1 MNSEVLNVRRRH
13 RLVTRWAAVSSC
25 CWVVVAAVVVAVVVA
40 RLAGAICAESKGLVV
55 VAGSVAAG
63 VAAVVVARL
72 AGGVCAESK
81 GAAVVG
87 GVNGWGRA
95 FLVLG
100 NSTLTPSGGM
110 YPAFMSHSAQHLAAY
125 CLASFLRP
133 KLGAAGVPVSS
144 TMKPASGLGKTIG
157 ASSAASWKRQ
167 RLIQRSS
174 WAGSSAKV
182 GAGLPLACRNPAGTC

>member
-1 MNSEVLNVRRRH
+1 MSRGMWKGRRDGEGVGVRRRQ
-13 RLVTRWAAVSSC
+13 RFVTRWAAVSSC
-25 CWVVVAAVVVAVVVA
+25 CWVVVLAVAAGVAVAAVVVAG
-40 RLAGAICAESKGLVV
+40 LAGAICAESK
-55 VAGSVAAG
+55 
-63 VAAVVVARL
+63 
-72 AGGVCAESK
+72 
-81 GAAVVG
+81 

-100 NSTLTPSGGM
+100 NSTLTPSEGM